1 MTYDTS
7 TDALQDALAV
17 MCVTEV
23 TNALGPIFGSTT
35 DYPAVRETRRY
46 PVPIEMIEALRLPL
60 MAVFVEREIGA
71 PMTMRT
77 KEQRL
82 TYVFD
87 YLMPQTPI
95 AKLELRWPA
104 LRKVWV
110 QLLKSIREG
119 AAGGVPNAL
128 NLAGAQRILEE
139 TATVVYDHATSG
151 EHAYPHFTGRID
163 FIWREPTTQVLD
175 DLVGLFADIN
185 RVDGNPAIQPQVQFQ
200 SLVP

>member
-1 MTYDTS
+1 M
-7 TDALQDALAV
+7 
-17 MCVTEV
+17 
-23 TNALGPIFGSTT
+23 
-35 DYPAVRETRRY
+35 R
-46 PVPIEMIEALRLPL
+46 
-60 MAVFVEREIGA
+60 FVEREIGA